1 MSRWTSR
8 TLQVRKEKT
17 PKCVLEPPLVS
28 WCRPENSGDNLQHG
42 HEAVGVRLQHTAEA
56 LRSFATREKVLL
68 CTPANGSSVSMDV
81 ENAPS
86 EKSPKCILAPPVV
99 SWRTRKAGN
108 DILPMPLGGG
118 YSSLFFRRCTTLL
131 SGRVLVHAER

>member
-68 CTPANGSSVSMDV
+68 CTPANGRVSGHVDIW
-81 ENAPS
+81 
-86 EKSPKCILAPPVV
+86 KRQPPDR
-99 SWRTRKAGN
+99 SRRWAFATKFPTEHYIFRT
-108 DILPMPLGGG
+108 
-118 YSSLFFRRCTTLL
+118 FVQVFRRIK
-131 SGRVLVHAER
+131 